1 MPDHIRLIL
10 RHAFY
15 GFLVA
20 LAFVGMLLWFN
31 VANLWHLVTH
41 TSEGPIAVLM
51 LVVFC
56 TITFGSVQ
64 IGYKIM
70 SMGEENDDE
79 DGGKRDD
86 LPVLDHVAIP
96 VRVDEHR

>member
-1 MPDHIRLIL
+1 
-10 RHAFY
+10 
-15 GFLVA
+15 
-20 LAFVGMLLWFN
+20 

-51 LVVFC
+51 LVLFC

-70 SMGEENDDE
+70 SMGEEDDE
-79 DGGKRDD
+79 AARRQAGRDPTCSTRSRCRCAWKSVGAD
-86 LPVLDHVAIP
+86 RQL
-96 VRVDEHR
+96 VR